1 MAQANHVQ
9 QVGWRSGPRTISDI
23 VDGSINLYRRHFGH
37 LLGITAVV
45 YVPVSIIYLGLW
57 YLLWSTLSKPG
68 GGWNSDIIGHMP
80 TLVAAG
86 VAVAVG
92 FSLAMMIAQA
102 ALTWAISEIYLGV
115 EVSIGTAYRYVLS
128 RFWPLLLT
136 TALATLVIGL
146 PLTPGLAIILFGVTD
161 VVFAIIGGG
170 LLLLGSIPSLI
181 LGVLFA
187 FVVPVVVVEERAY
200 TVALARSRQLV
211 GGYFWRVVG
220 VFVVLSLL
228 VQAVSSALVAPVSI
242 LAVGLFAMRTVTLP
256 IVQTGVQAVGVVATL
271 LLTPLQLIGSIL
283 VYYDL
288 RIRKEGFDLDRMAAE
303 LEAAG

>member
-1 MAQANHVQ
+1 MGQMNHAQ

-23 VDGSINLYRRHFGH
+23 VDGSINLYRRHFGR

-45 YVPVSIIYLGLW
+45 YVPVSIVYLALW
-57 YLLWSTLSKPG
+57 YLLWSTLSKLE
-68 GGWNSDIIGHMP
+68 GGWNSDILGHVP
-80 TLVAAG
+80 TLATVG

-92 FSLAMMIAQA
+92 FSLAVMIAQA
-102 ALTWAISEIYLGV
+102 ALTWAVSEIYLGTQ
-115 EVSIGTAYRYVLS
+115 VSIGTAYRHVLS
-128 RFWPLLLT
+128 RFWPLLGT

-146 PLTPGLAIILFGVTD
+146 PLTPGLAVVLFGATD
-161 VVFAIIGGG
+161 AVFVIIGGG
-170 LLLLGSIPSLI
+170 LLLLGSIPSLV

-187 FVVPVVVVEERAY
+187 LVVPVVVVEDRAY
-200 TVALARSRQLV
+200 TAALARSRQLV
-211 GGYFWRVVG
+211 GGHFWRVVG
-220 VFVVLSLL
+220 VFVVLGLL
-228 VQAVSSALVAPVSI
+228 VQAVSCALVAPVSV
-242 LAVGLFAMRTVTLP
+242 LAIGLFAMRAVALP
-256 IVQTGVQAVGVVATL
+256 IVQTGVQAVGGVTTL